1 MIEPSKGK
9 HVSYNHIIN
18 NWINYHILQ
27 NCMPFRCYLFEV
39 QPINDRMLLMWTYL
53 SLWYDHIINHITD
66 MIMAVSVVA
75 PGATLM
81 FEWHFIVSG
90 LLIWFWWFLSGGASG
105 ATQMFKC
112 HIIIS
117 CFHWLIWLWQYLRLI
132 WLLKS
137 LWWCLKCQN
146 VISLDLALLMWWM
159 QMIWQCWYDYSSPS
173 GGASGATQMLKWHII
188 VACSCWCV
196 RMLRGKCHIAPS
208 YPKFRRRRR
217 TLQGAIDLT
226 APPQVKRRDRALM
239 EKIACRITRISL
251 HHKKWEFLHLK
262 T

>member
-1 MIEPSKGK
+1 
-9 HVSYNHIIN
+9 
-18 NWINYHILQ
+18 
-27 NCMPFRCYLFEV
+27 MPFRCYLFEV

-66 MIMAVSVVA
+66 MIMAVSVLA

-81 FEWHFIVSG
+81 FECHFIVSG
-90 LLIWFWWFLSGGASG
+90 LYWLIWFWWFLSGGASG

-226 APPQVKRRDRALM
+226 APPQVKIHQHFSCICPQRA
-239 EKIACRITRISL
+239 EKKMCQRNFWRQNTGWHITLFSWFRL
-251 HHKKWEFLHLK
+251 HQIKSCLSV
-262 T
+262 